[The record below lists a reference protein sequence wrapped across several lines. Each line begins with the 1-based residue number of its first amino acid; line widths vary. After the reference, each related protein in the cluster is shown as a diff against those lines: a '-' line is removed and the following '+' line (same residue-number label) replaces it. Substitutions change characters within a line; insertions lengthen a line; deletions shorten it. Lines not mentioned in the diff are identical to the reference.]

1 MSLNVAYQR
10 RLQSKYEMKVE
21 VHLDYWYAHS
31 LYKIRL
37 LFLNSIAIPQLPR

>member
-1 MSLNVAYQR
+1 MKWKL
-10 RLQSKYEMKVE
+10 KYTEIIGMHV
-21 VHLDYWYAHS
+21 HS